1 MANHLPL
8 KNNTLSLSQPA
19 IDSFYSRGQQL
30 RLFLGTKKVFILEK
44 SSIPTRIG
52 SVQQYGR
59 RDVI

>member
-8 KNNTLSLSQPA
+8 KNNTVSLSQPA

-44 SSIPTRIG
+44 SSTPRRIG
-52 SVQQYGR
+52 SVQQ
-59 RDVI
+59 